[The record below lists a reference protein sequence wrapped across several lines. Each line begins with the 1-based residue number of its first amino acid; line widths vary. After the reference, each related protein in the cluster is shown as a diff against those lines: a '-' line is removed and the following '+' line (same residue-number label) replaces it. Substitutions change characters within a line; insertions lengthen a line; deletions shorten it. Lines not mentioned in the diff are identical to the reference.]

1 MIFLADTDLYDLHKE
16 IINFSEH
23 IGKRIVLFFDD
34 AAHIGRET
42 GLEEFFDIFRTLSS
56 SAVSCK
62 AAIYPGVT
70 RFGTRFDVYNDAK
83 IIDISR
89 RYGQTGFKEFFYEV
103 MKLRY
108 SKQIESGIY
117 FGSISAEDVAEFLG
131 MAVLGN
137 VRSFIKGCSL
147 LFDEE
152 IKITL
157 ATLSETLLSL
167 SSNFFWPMIEEIK
180 YKIGI

>member
-1 MIFLADTDLYDLHKE
+1 MK
-16 IINFSEH
+16 
-23 IGKRIVLFFDD
+23 
-34 AAHIGRET
+34 
-42 GLEEFFDIFRTLSS
+42 RTLSS
-56 SAVSCK
+56 SVVSCK

-89 RYGQTGFKEFFYEV
+89 RYGQSGFRQFFYEV

-108 SKQIESGIY
+108 SAQIEEGEY

-147 LFDEE
+147 LFEE
-152 IKITL
+152 ERKVSL
-157 ATLSETLLSL
+157 VVLNETLLAL
-167 SSNFFWPMIEEIK
+167 SSDFFWPMIEEIK
-180 YKIGI
+180 YKIGVYEPLMDSCMSIAEIIYKECGEKKATTFIIHRNLVNKFAKPLEIL

>member
-1 MIFLADTDLYDLHKE
+1 MFTMMLKL
-16 IINFSEH
+16 
-23 IGKRIVLFFDD
+23 
-34 AAHIGRET
+34 
-42 GLEEFFDIFRTLSS
+42 
-56 SAVSCK
+56 
-62 AAIYPGVT
+62 
-70 RFGTRFDVYNDAK
+70 
-83 IIDISR
+83 IDISR

-147 LFDEE
+147 LFD
-152 IKITL
+152 
-157 ATLSETLLSL
+157 
-167 SSNFFWPMIEEIK
+167 
-180 YKIGI
+180 

>member
-1 MIFLADTDLYDLHKE
+1 M
-16 IINFSEH
+16 N
-23 IGKRIVLFFDD
+23 
-34 AAHIGRET
+34 
-42 GLEEFFDIFRTLSS
+42 SS
-56 SAVSCK
+56 
-62 AAIYPGVT
+62 
-70 RFGTRFDVYNDAK
+70 
-83 IIDISR
+83 
-89 RYGQTGFKEFFYEV
+89 
-103 MKLRY
+103 MKFMKYCY

-157 ATLSETLLSL
+157 AI
-167 SSNFFWPMIEEIK
+167 PK
-180 YKIGI
+180 